1 MTRDMEKEKFIV
13 TRLDELDRKLSEISQ
28 RLRSMES
35 GASIRTAEEI
45 FGKSGNVAAL
55 VDRSILRMTAATTQR
70 EILEAYLQLARNWVS
85 RAALFLRKGDLL
97 AAWNTSGF
105 GKRNLED
112 IPLNGKSEE
121 TSLLVRAAQE
131 RTVFYAE
138 DSAVQDF
145 SWNGEQTP
153 EAVVCIPL
161 VFGQEV
167 PIVLYGDAQKSFS
180 TAELEVLSLIT
191 TLIIQNNGLRTAN
204 NRLRSVEDSLEG
216 GSDLDETEIQSRDE
230 NLGGL
235 SIEADPAKLDS
246 DSQRKDMKQA
256 EEVSRG
262 IYEGHRKDGSR
273 FARLLVSEIRLHN
286 IELVRQGRV
295 RGDIYRRLHEKIERG
310 REIYERRV
318 HPDVRAE
325 KDYFDAE
332 VIRILAGGEQSLLG
346 EEYPGPRIS

>member
-1 MTRDMEKEKFIV
+1 MIRDVEKEKFIV

-28 RLRSMES
+28 RLRSIES
-35 GASIRTAEEI
+35 GSSIRAAEEI
-45 FGKSGNVAAL
+45 FEKSGDVAAL
-55 VDRSILRMTAATTQR
+55 ADSSILRMTEATTQR
-70 EILEAYLQLARNWVS
+70 QILEAYLQLARNWVS
-85 RAALFLRKGDLL
+85 RAALFLRKEDLL
-97 AAWNTSGF
+97 VAWYTSGF
-105 GKRNLED
+105 GKRNLKD
-112 IPLNGKSEE
+112 ISLKGKSGE
-121 TSLLVRAAQE
+121 TSLLARAVQE
-131 RTVFYAE
+131 RTIFYAE
-138 DSAVQDF
+138 DSAVKDF
-145 SWNGEQTP
+145 SWNGEKTP

-167 PIVLYGDAQKSFS
+167 PVVLYGDAQKRFS
-180 TAELEVLSLIT
+180 TGELEVLSLIT
-191 TLIIQNNGLRTAN
+191 TLIIQNNGLRTDN

-216 GSDLDETEIQSRDE
+216 GSDLGGAEIQARDE

-235 SIEADPAKLDS
+235 AIEADPVKLGS

-256 EEVSRG
+256 EEGSRG

-295 RGDIYRRLHEKIERG
+295 RGNIYRRLHEEIERG

-318 HPDVRAE
+318 HPDVRAK

-346 EEYPGPRIS
+346 EEYPGPCIG